1 MGSKKEYAFFKEKYN
16 LMTGMKWGEQRPFS
30 ITVIVILKQAYT
42 EYFSKPA
49 VTICAPTGSI
59 T

>member
-1 MGSKKEYAFFKEKYN
+1 
-16 LMTGMKWGEQRPFS
+16 MTRMKRGDQMPFS

-49 VTICAPTGSI
+49 MTIFAPAGSI

>member
-1 MGSKKEYAFFKEKYN
+1 
-16 LMTGMKWGEQRPFS
+16 MTEMKWGAQRPFS